1 MPYDTSYN
9 PNNLPRH
16 ELDLEHFMKVA
27 RGQIGDKYEYG
38 AEADGN
44 PDPESFDSSE
54 LVEWAAHE
62 AGVTDM
68 PDGSWNQY
76 RWLADKG
83 AGVTVDEALH
93 TKGALV
99 FGFSSDPM
107 ASSDRPTRAYV
118 GISLGD
124 GKNVLDV
131 SERGGAVREMPHGG
145 FYNYGAVIPD
155 FHPLDEPPV
164 TDLWEDRDGNGTPDV
179 WENRDPA
186 PLPDSIPIDTDGDG
200 IPDSSLPRPPFPGE
214 KDTDGDGIPDSS
226 VPDPPVL
233 EPRPGHPV
241 LVPDGRTTEDGPGDI
256 IYEPDD
262 DPVTPSAPAA
272 GQGSSSQLIDQDQ
285 PADDLAYYPADQPAD
300 DLAYYPADDGG
311 AGAFVD
317 PVVDPVAAPA
327 PAETTTTA
335 YADASDFAPSDGG
348 DAASTYSDSYG
359 DSYTDLSADV

>member
-27 RGQIGDKYEYG
+27 RAQIGDKYQFG

-83 AGVTVDEALH
+83 AGVTVDQALH

-131 SERGGAVREMPHGG
+131 SERSGEVREMPHGG

-179 WENRDPA
+179 WENRDPE
-186 PLPDSIPIDTDGDG
+186 PLPESIPIDTDGDG
-200 IPDSSLPRPPFPGE
+200 IPDSSLRRPPFPGE

-233 EPRPGHPV
+233 EPRPGRPV

-256 IYEPDD
+256 IYEQD
-262 DPVTPSAPAA
+262 DPVMPSAPAA
-272 GQGSSSQLIDQDQ
+272 GQGSSSQLLDQDQ
-285 PADDLAYYPADQPAD
+285 PADDAAD
-300 DLAYYPADDGG
+300 DLAYYPADDAG
-311 AGAFVD
+311 AGALAD
-317 PVVDPVAAPA
+317 PVVDPVATPA
-327 PAETTTTA
+327 AAETTA
-335 YADASDFAPSDGG
+335 FADASDFGPSDGG
-348 DAASTYSDSYG
+348 YAASSYSDSYD